1 MPVLK
6 SRFLPWAG
14 LLLFLCACSGP
25 RYFDLQT
32 EVPEYRGN
40 GRIGKILRVDGGEI
54 NQTYLDCRIVCRESP
69 FQVKYAALALWS
81 KNPEELIRDA
91 VSRFWRQRAIFGR
104 VVAYADAAE
113 PDWTMKIRVEAIE
126 KIRVAGKWHARL
138 ALDIE
143 IVDSRNEAV
152 LLSHS
157 FDRKTSLEGK
167 KNRLL
172 PGRISWILQDELL
185 KIEARL
191 LARQG

>member
-25 RYFDLQT
+25 HYFDLQT
-32 EVPEYRGN
+32 EVPEYRGH
-40 GRIGKILRVDGGEI
+40 GRIDKTLRVDGVGI
-54 NQTYLDCRIVCRESP
+54 NQTYLDSRIVSRESP
-69 FQVKYAALALWS
+69 FQVTYAAFSAWS
-81 KNPEELIRDA
+81 KNPEEMIQDA
-91 VSRFWRQRAIFGR
+91 VIRFWRQRAFFKR
-104 VVAYADAAE
+104 VAAYEDAAE
-113 PDWTMKIRVEAIE
+113 PDWTMKIRIEAIE
-126 KIRVAGKWHARL
+126 KILVARKWHARL

-143 IVDSRNEAV
+143 IVDSRNDDV

-157 FDRKTSLEGK
+157 FDRKTSLDGK

-172 PGRISWILQDELL
+172 PGRISRILHDELM

-191 LARQG
+191 LAREW